1 MEKFIL
7 ENYLFGAETSVN
19 PIGFELLEA
28 EKTENLL
35 DENGIVIDTIIT
47 PAVYSNKIIYDT
59 DIELPIIPEG
69 DVAYYVTVNLWIKS
83 NNQIFVDFQHILRIV
98 SLNSM
103 NGFEV
108 DAQRE
113 LAIQDYMNQINLWVK
128 RI

>member
-7 ENYLFGAETSVN
+7 ENYLYGAETTVN

-28 EKTENLL
+28 ERTENVL
-35 DENGIVIDTIIT
+35 DENGVLIETIVI
-47 PAVYSNKIIYDT
+47 PAVYSDKIIYDT

-83 NNQIFVDFQHILRIV
+83 NNQIFGDFQHILRIV

-103 NGFEV
+103 TGFEV

-113 LAIQDYMNQINLWVK
+113 LAIQEYMTQINL
-128 RI
+128 

>member
-28 EKTENLL
+28 EKTENVL
-35 DENGIVIDTIIT
+35 DENGIVIDTIVT
-47 PAVYSNKIIYDT
+47 PAVYSDKIIYDT

-103 NGFEV
+103 TGFEV

-113 LAIQDYMNQINLWVK
+113 LAIQDYMNQINL
-128 RI
+128 

>member
-19 PIGFELLEA
+19 KLE
-28 EKTENLL
+28 
-35 DENGIVIDTIIT
+35 DG
-47 PAVYSNKIIYDT
+47 SYDT

-69 DVAYYVTVNLWIKS
+69 DIAYYVTVNLWIKS
-83 NNQIFVDFQHILRIV
+83 NNQIFGDFQHILRIV

-103 NGFEV
+103 TGFEV

-113 LAIQDYMNQINLWVK
+113 LAIQDYINQINL
-128 RI
+128 